1 GNTSLTLTPRSSFTN
16 GSPGTH
22 YLNSITVSNIPDS
35 CFGVDFTISAYDDTS
50 STPLALFNLTSKSVV
65 VNDNDGTFERGFGST
80 GMTVASSTGT
90 FTATFTTPVA
100 QSTNVFKLTI
110 QSGAHTLYDYTPPYD
125 AGNTGPGSGFVFYVD
140 VAGFNCGATYTSTGS
155 PKGGLCHY
163 LEVAPY
169 GWSTGADT
177 RTAWSV
183 VVEDISGITNNA
195 TVYNNASGIG
205 LGYKNSVAIVASNGA
220 YNASSNSYAA
230 GAARAYTG
238 GSKSDW
244 YLPTSAE
251 LNLLCQWVRGIPS
264 DVTTVCPIGI
274 LNSATYG
281 AQSVSLLPLV
291 YWSSSENTVDR
302 AWRQNLNSGGQVGD
316 PKGSPPAYVRAI
328 RAF

>member
-1 GNTSLTLTPRSSFTN
+1 
-16 GSPGTH
+16 
-22 YLNSITVSNIPDS
+22 
-35 CFGVDFTISAYDDTS
+35 
-50 STPLALFNLTSKSVV
+50 
-65 VNDNDGTFERGFGST
+65 
-80 GMTVASSTGT
+80 M
-90 FTATFTTPVA
+90 
-100 QSTNVFKLTI
+100 
-110 QSGAHTLYDYTPPYD
+110 
-125 AGNTGPGSGFVFYVD
+125 
-140 VAGFNCGATYTSTGS
+140 
-155 PKGGLCHY
+155 
-163 LEVAPY
+163 
-169 GWSTGADT
+169 
-177 RTAWSV
+177 

-205 LGYKNSVAIVASNGA
+205 LGYKNSVAIVASNGV

-244 YLPTSAE
+244 YLPSSAE

-264 DVTTVCPIGI
+264 DVTTVCPIGV
-274 LNSATYG
+274 LNSAIYG